1 MPKQSKSDG
10 EKSILSSR
18 KKLNRSRE
26 TELIEE
32 NVQLR
37 IKLKQYKDQQS
48 LNSNLE
54 QSEDVRQYLQ
64 LREKYLSII
73 KEFNLQQTSNEYI
86 IENIKRYIDD
96 YDSLNKKY
104 QELLEKCNRLEKDK
118 KFLLQEY
125 DEMRMILEDGH
136 SYYDE

>member
-1 MPKQSKSDG
+1 MPKQSKPDG
-10 EKSILSSR
+10 KKSVLLSR
-18 KKLNRSRE
+18 KKLNQSRE

-37 IKLKQYKDQQS
+37 IKLKQCKDQQS

-54 QSEDVRQYLQ
+54 QSEDLRQYLQ

-73 KEFNLQQTSNEYI
+73 KEFNLQQTPNDYI

-96 YDSLNKKY
+96 YDSLNKQY
-104 QELLEKCNRLEKDK
+104 QELVERCNLLEKEK
-118 KFLLQEY
+118 KFLIQEY
-125 DEMRMILEDGH
+125 DEMRMILED
-136 SYYDE
+136 

>member
-1 MPKQSKSDG
+1 M
-10 EKSILSSR
+10 
-18 KKLNRSRE
+18 
-26 TELIEE
+26 
-32 NVQLR
+32 
-37 IKLKQYKDQQS
+37 
-48 LNSNLE
+48 NSNLE
-54 QSEDVRQYLQ
+54 QSEDVKQYLQ

-73 KEFNLQQTSNEYI
+73 NEFNLQQTPNDYI

-104 QELLEKCNRLEKDK
+104 QELVEYCNLLEKEK
-118 KFLLQEY
+118 KFLIQEY

>member
-1 MPKQSKSDG
+1 MPKQSKPNG
-10 EKSILSSR
+10 NKSVLLSR
-18 KKLNRSRE
+18 KKNQSRE
-26 TELIEE
+26 IELIEE

-37 IKLKQYKDQQS
+37 IRLKQYEDQQS

-54 QSEDVRQYLQ
+54 QSEDLRQYLQ

-73 KEFNLQQTSNEYI
+73 KEFNLQQTPNDYI

-96 YDSLNKKY
+96 YDSLNKQY
-104 QELLEKCNRLEKDK
+104 QELVERCNLLEKEK
-118 KFLLQEY
+118 KFLIQEY

-136 SYYDE
+136 NYYDE